1 MILSSCLHACFFN
14 TVFSSRSRRYLISD
28 QIDFIH
34 ISLPI
39 LSFFLLSIIKS
50 QQPVLQLLSWQLVNE
65 PPLLKKSSIRLCCQV
80 DLQPLT
86 LGVKM
91 SNLRLPDALELP
103 DTEGGHQLPGS
114 QLRTEPQTLSLGSC
128 RRPESSKNLFNI
140 RYPRSN
146 LSLDDLV
153 CKIIIIYQNTHHSWQ
168 DPAPR
173 QRASKTLLRSPRL

>member
-14 TVFSSRSRRYLISD
+14 TVFSSRRRRYLISD
-28 QIDFIH
+28 QIHPGNMF
-34 ISLPI
+34 LV
-39 LSFFLLSIIKS
+39 FFLLSIIKS
-50 QQPVLQLLSWQLVNE
+50 QQPVLQLLSWQLVNK

-91 SNLRLPDALELP
+91 STLRLPDALELP

-128 RRPESSKNLFNI
+128 RRPESSKNLFN
-140 RYPRSN
+140 
-146 LSLDDLV
+146 LFLDDLV
-153 CKIIIIYQNTHHSWQ
+153 CKRMIIYQNTHHSWQ
-168 DPAPR
+168 DPASR

>member
-50 QQPVLQLLSWQLVNE
+50 HQPVLQLLSWQLVNE

-91 SNLRLPDALELP
+91 SDALELP
-103 DTEGGHQLPGS
+103 DTEGGHQLPRS
-114 QLRTEPQTLSLGSC
+114 QLRTEPPTLSLGSC
-128 RRPESSKNLFNI
+128 RRPESSKNLFN
-140 RYPRSN
+140 
-146 LSLDDLV
+146 LFLDDLA
-153 CKIIIIYQNTHHSWQ
+153 CKRMIIYQNTHHSWQ